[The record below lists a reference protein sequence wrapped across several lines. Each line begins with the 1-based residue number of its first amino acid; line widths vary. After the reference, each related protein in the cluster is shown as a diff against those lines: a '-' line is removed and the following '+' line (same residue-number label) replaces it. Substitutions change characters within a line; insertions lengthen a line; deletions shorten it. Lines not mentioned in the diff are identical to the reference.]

1 MQNLLAGSS
10 PGVYYRVCPTDRSR
24 QSGREPGARKAV
36 VYGADTHW
44 RDVPIEELRD
54 FMRELVMET
63 SLRAAARM
71 IGRGHEMVRKFVDGA
86 IDRPQDRTRRAM
98 AEVFLA
104 RQKLVRQVS
113 TNPSTPTA
121 GRLSLVLPKG
131 TDAATREIRNIFELI
146 RGSEKAP
153 RSADVLEGWLVRRI
167 EEEYATEVRYSG
179 AKKPRRKKAAK
190 ESPGT

>member
-1 MQNLLAGSS
+1 MILAGSS
-10 PGVYYRVCPTDRSR
+10 FGVYYRVCPTDRSR
-24 QSGREPGARKAV
+24 QSGREPEAREAV
-36 VYGADTHW
+36 VYTADTHW

-86 IDRPQDRTRRAM
+86 IERPQDRTRRAM

-104 RQKLVRQVS
+104 RQHLVRQVS
-113 TNPSTPTA
+113 TSPSTPTA

-131 TDAATREIRNIFELI
+131 TDAATREIRKIFDLI
-146 RGSEKAP
+146 RGSDGAP
-153 RSADVLEGWLVRRI
+153 RSAEVVEGWLLRRI
-167 EEEYATEVRYSG
+167 QEEYATEVRYSS
-179 AKKPRRKKAAK
+179 AKKPRRRKVAK
-190 ESPGT
+190 EAPGT